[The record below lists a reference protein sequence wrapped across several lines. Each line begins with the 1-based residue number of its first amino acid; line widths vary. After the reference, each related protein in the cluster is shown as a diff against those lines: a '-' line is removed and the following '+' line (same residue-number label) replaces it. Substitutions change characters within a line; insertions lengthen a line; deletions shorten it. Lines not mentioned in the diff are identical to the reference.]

1 MIKRSCRS
9 CGAQLEITFVDLG
22 VTPLAN
28 AFVTAE
34 ALGRPEIFYP
44 LHAYVCSECF
54 LVQLEEFE
62 SPQNIFSEYAYF
74 SSFSETW
81 LQHAQAYAREMIKRF
96 HLGPKS
102 QVIEAASNDGYLLQ
116 FFHQENIP
124 VLGIEPAAN
133 IAGAAIGRGIPTI
146 VKFFGEETAKELVQ
160 QGHQAD
166 LLVANNVLAHVPNLD
181 DFIQGLRVILKS
193 EGVITLE
200 FPHLLNM
207 MEECQF
213 DTIYHEH
220 FSYFSFLTI
229 NRIFNSRRIR
239 IFDVEQIPTHGGSL
253 RVYACHS
260 DSLENPVSNRCGLL
274 LDRERARGLDSL
286 KTYRSFEQRVRQ
298 AKREFLRFLIEA
310 KTERKIIAGYGA
322 PAKGN
327 TLLVYCGVRTDFV
340 EFTVDKSPHKQGLY
354 LPGTLIPIKDPQEL
368 RRARP
373 DYVVILPWNLK
384 DEIMEQIAFIRGWGG
399 KFVVPIPSVA
409 IYD

>member
-1 MIKRSCRS
+1 LIKRSCRS

-81 LQHAQAYAREMIKRF
+81 LQHAQTYAREMIKRF

-166 LLVANNVLAHVPNLD
+166 LLVANNVLAHVPNLN

-229 NRIFNSRRIR
+229 NRIFSSRRMR

-286 KTYRSFEQRVRQ
+286 NTYRSFEQRVRQ

>member
-1 MIKRSCRS
+1 LIKRSCRS

-81 LQHAQAYAREMIKRF
+81 LQHAQTYAREMIKRF

-286 KTYRSFEQRVRQ
+286 NTYRSFEQRVRQ

>member
-1 MIKRSCRS
+1 LIKRSCRS